1 MQFAVG
7 VSGNAEMQ
15 LHPFISYPARLKD
28 CAFLERLDE
37 GRLHPGEVAS
47 LWQSHTLCTVIFTH
61 AWQSTESQPNM
72 HVFFGQRG
80 GTDRTEHWQRPDS
93 GPRDQTMTL
102 LVRRSKL
109 KYRRQLKFL
118 FHFVGEFSLCINW
131 RRSNWILGNGA
142 GDLFILLYYWFIWQ
156 LLNRISRIW
165 HTLLPYTGL
174 TTCSHLDKLDTHQFH
189 H

>member
-1 MQFAVG
+1 MPW
-7 VSGNAEMQ
+7 VSLEMQ
-15 LHPFISYPARLKD
+15 RCSAIRSFPTLHVSR
-28 CAFLERLDE
+28 
-37 GRLHPGEVAS
+37 
-47 LWQSHTLCTVIFTH
+47 TVIFWNVLMKAGYTLENLP
-61 AWQSTESQPNM
+61 AYGRATRSALSFSLT
-72 HVFFGQRG
+72 
-80 GTDRTEHWQRPDS
+80 PDS
-93 GPRDQTMTL
+93 QLRVSLICMFFLDKEDELTARSTGKGLTVAPRDQTMTL

-118 FHFVGEFSLCINW
+118 FHFVWEFSLCTNW
-131 RRSNWILGNGA
+131 RRSNLILGN